1 MSHDPTLSYTV
12 PHPSL
17 ITSPSD
23 TDPYAPPPTLKS
35 SLPSTTYTSETVIL
49 HPRKFDLYN
58 DTELYLHEDRV
69 ISRLLYYEPRL
80 HVTRLKHVYLGDFV
94 GNPGTLVVS
103 VAGASAPIAGQDDK
117 FRSAYSVFYGPKSRY
132 NTTGKVKETGG
143 KIEMQKIAELAAA
156 CEALEFVEMEMR
168 MVVRGFEGVDGGE
181 GEAKGLELVVVKT
194 ASTNLWNGIVEHIYK
209 WKRNDFHNTRGG
221 KVAGEALWLKLD
233 ELMLR
238 FESGRTRVAWWLVEK
253 EENEAEEGAWLRA
266 TDALL

>member
-1 MSHDPTLSYTV
+1 MSHDPALSYTV

-23 TDPYAPPPTLKS
+23 TDPLAPPHIPKA
-35 SLPSTTYTSETVIL
+35 SLPDTTYTSETIIL

-103 VAGASAPIAGQDDK
+103 VAGATSPVSGKEGEEK
-117 FRSAYSVFYGPKSRY
+117 FRAAYSVFYGPKSRY
-132 NTTGKVKETGG
+132 NTTGKIKETGG

-181 GEAKGLELVVVKT
+181 GEAKGLELVVIKT
-194 ASTNLWNGIVEHIYK
+194 ASTNLWNGIVEHIVC
-209 WKRNDFHNTRGG
+209 GG
-221 KVAGEALWLKLD
+221 FL
-233 ELMLR
+233 
-238 FESGRTRVAWWLVEK
+238 F
-253 EENEAEEGAWLRA
+253 
-266 TDALL
+266 LLLYPFFVLQK